1 MFVFL
6 SFVWCCKQAPLKKK
20 ELLFFL
26 FYSHT
31 LVKIW
36 KLKYFLNYLGKPSI
50 KPAMQHSYHS
60 STDKLSTLIYS
71 SIKKKLSSSS
81 LWLYVVYLL
90 FGKYL
95 WQTRASEGGEC
106 ERVQEIIT
114 LQYFAEILFYWFIT
128 SNGCRNVLLCH
139 RWTLRQSNI
148 RNGFH
153 PCYKGSQGMYVLSD
167 LISFYYVLCRP
178 SFLAKPTSNQTRFV
192 PACTRRDLLT

>member
-1 MFVFL
+1 MYFYINYVCFFKFCVVL
-6 SFVWCCKQAPLKKK
+6 QTSPFKKK
-20 ELLFFL
+20 GTPFFL

-114 LQYFAEILFYWFIT
+114 LQYFAEILFY
-128 SNGCRNVLLCH
+128 
-139 RWTLRQSNI
+139 
-148 RNGFH
+148 
-153 PCYKGSQGMYVLSD
+153 
-167 LISFYYVLCRP
+167 
-178 SFLAKPTSNQTRFV
+178 
-192 PACTRRDLLT
+192 